1 MTSTR
6 HILVAAILITMA
18 IGLVLILVSTQTAD
32 AVDDFA
38 RSSWGHAAA
47 ILRAHIWG

>member
-1 MTSTR
+1 MTSTHR
-6 HILVAAILITMA
+6 IFAAAILITMA
-18 IGLVLILVSTQTAD
+18 IGLVLILISTQTAD
-32 AVDDFA
+32 AIDFA

>member
-18 IGLVLILVSTQTAD
+18 IGLALILISTQTAD
-32 AVDDFA
+32 AVDFA